1 MCLEDEQE
9 GDVVGSGNPGVVV
22 RVEGGGMGVEI
33 WMNETWMWIT
43 KESEPL
49 QAVAAFAAVVV
60 AIAAVVATIYFG
72 KTSTTPGN
80 VQVSY
85 KTSNIGLTAEG
96 GKVLL
101 DAVAAHWQGLN
112 QEQQRVLREQE
123 KRLGVQEGAIQ
134 SFFTIIKEQN
144 VPPEQWLTKLVEIA
158 GRYNELRT
166 QAQATSVG
174 DATLQ
179 QEARKAI
186 EARRFDDAD
195 DLFKR
200 MLEQQGA
207 EMAAVWA
214 NRGDLAMTRLRYAEA
229 AQYYA
234 TAADTLL
241 PSNKK
246 QSVVWLEKEYDAW
259 FKLGDEFGDHAALAT
274 AIQRAAKLLEMHPQD
289 SAPQDWARMQ
299 GHLGNALMRLG
310 ERESGTAKLEE
321 AVHAYREAL
330 KEMTRNRVPLY
341 WAATQN
347 NLGNALRILGER
359 ESGTVKLEA
368 AVQAYREA
376 LKERTRDRVPLD
388 WAITQNNLGNVLHR
402 LGERESGTAKLV
414 EAVQAYREALKEF
427 TRDRVPLDWAAT
439 QNNLGTA
446 LMRLGERE
454 SGTAKL
460 EEAVQAFTE
469 ALKEC
474 TRDRVPLDWA
484 ITQNNLGIALQSL
497 GERGSGTAKLEEAVQ
512 AFREALKERTRNRVP
527 LYWAIT
533 QNNLGIALKILGE
546 REHNAD
552 RLKEGMIAYQNA
564 LDVAQEGGASYY
576 VQKIENNIQTLH
588 GIMANLKENN
598 NER

>member
-1 MCLEDEQE
+1 
-9 GDVVGSGNPGVVV
+9 
-22 RVEGGGMGVEI
+22 MGVEI
-33 WMNETWMWIT
+33 WINETWMWIDNNAG
-43 KESEPL
+43 PL
-49 QAVAAFAAVVV
+49 GVVL
-60 AIAAVVATIYFG
+60 TIVGILVTAYFS

-80 VQVSY
+80 TNEQSSRNTFAATGDANVQGSY
-85 KTSNIGLTAEG
+85 NTSNIGLTAEG

-101 DAVAAHWQGLN
+101 DAVAAHWQGLI

-134 SFFTIIKEQN
+134 IFFEIILKQN

-158 GRYNELRT
+158 GRYNALCT

-179 QEARKAI
+179 QEVRKAI

-214 NRGDLAMTRLRYAEA
+214 NRGDLAMIRLRYAEA

-234 TAADTLL
+234 TAADTLP

-259 FKLGDEFGDHAALAT
+259 FKLGDEFGNHAALAT

-299 GHLGNALMRLG
+299 VHLGNALRILGERESGTDKLEVAVEAYREALKEYTRVRLPLDWAMTQNNLGNALSSLG

-330 KEMTRNRVPLY
+330 KE
-341 WAATQN
+341 
-347 NLGNALRILGER
+347 
-359 ESGTVKLEA
+359 
-368 AVQAYREA
+368 
-376 LKERTRDRVPLD
+376 
-388 WAITQNNLGNVLHR
+388 
-402 LGERESGTAKLV
+402 
-414 EAVQAYREALKEF
+414 F
-427 TRDRVPLDWAAT
+427 TWDRVPLDWAAT
-439 QNNLGTA
+439 QNNLGNA
-446 LMRLGERE
+446 LMRLGERENGTAKMEEAVEAYREALKEYTRDRVPLDWAMTQNNLGNALMRFGERE

-460 EEAVQAFTE
+460 EEAVQAH
-469 ALKEC
+469 
-474 TRDRVPLDWA
+474 
-484 ITQNNLGIALQSL
+484 
-497 GERGSGTAKLEEAVQ
+497 
-512 AFREALKERTRNRVP
+512 REALKERTRNRVP
-527 LYWAIT
+527 LDWAMT
-533 QNNLGIALKILGE
+533 QNSLGVALRGLGE
-546 REHNAD
+546 RERNAD
-552 RLKEGMIAYQNA
+552 RLKDAMTAYQNA

-576 VQKIENNIQTLH
+576 VQLFDNNIQELH
-588 GIMANLKENN
+588 GIMANFKENQDH